1 MKKKNK
7 TTTRTIKLGS
17 NYIKFLEA
25 VGKYRH
31 LPYPE
36 YKKKNFIYHRVLIF
50 LILFVII

>member
-25 VGKYRH
+25 VGKYSH

-36 YKKKNFIYHRVLIF
+36 YNKKIAQELGDIKK
-50 LILFVII
+50 